1 MKDFI
6 QELMEEIQKA
16 EEVALA
22 NHIKTN
28 AVILNKDFDT
38 VREFYAKINGHC
50 FFASPMILGKHIF
63 IGKLPKDYSFMIT
76 EVINEEA
83 YQNDLEYY
91 KNKCADLE
99 AKLEAIKGLL

>member
-1 MKDFI
+1 MEDFI

-16 EEVALA
+16 EKVAFE

-28 AVILNKDFDT
+28 AIILNKDFDI
-38 VREFYAKINGHC
+38 VREFYAKINGRC

-76 EVINEEA
+76 EVNEKA
-83 YQNDLEYY
+83 YETELEYY
-91 KNKCADLE
+91 KNRCDDLE
-99 AKLEAIKGLL
+99 AKLESIKELL

>member
-6 QELMEEIQKA
+6 QELMEEIEKA

-22 NHIKTN
+22 NHIKAN
-28 AVILNKDFDT
+28 AIVLNKDFDT

-50 FFASPMILGKHIF
+50 FFTRPMILGKHIF

-76 EVINEEA
+76 EVNEKA
-83 YQNDLEYY
+83 YETELEHY
-91 KNKCADLE
+91 KNRCDELE
-99 AKLEAIKGLL
+99 AKLESIKELL

>member
-6 QELMEEIQKA
+6 QELMEEIEKA
-16 EEVALA
+16 EKVALE

-28 AVILNKDFDT
+28 AVILNEDFDT

-50 FFASPMILGKHIF
+50 FFAKPMILGKHIF

-76 EVINEEA
+76 EIDEKA
-83 YQNDLEYY
+83 YETELEYY
-91 KNKCADLE
+91 KKKCNDLE
-99 AKLEAIKGLL
+99 TKLEAIKGLL